1 MSALEAE
8 APQPPGAAA
17 VLTPLAPRPAPY
29 ECRVRARTGPDGHG
43 LLLPVPVP
51 DERGIDLDWQ
61 GVPSTLPGPGEL
73 LAGALATCLL
83 TNLDRAAA
91 LLGVRYDAAEVE
103 VTARRQ
109 DSPPRF
115 VGIDYELRVTT
126 EEPDRLVHVVHRN
139 ACWHGSVFNTIASVC
154 HVDGTVVV
162 VRP

>member
-8 APQPPGAAA
+8 APQPSGPAAT
-17 VLTPLAPRPAPY
+17 LTPLVPAPTPP
-29 ECRVRARTGPDGHG
+29 ECRVRARSGPDGHG

-51 DERGIDLDWQ
+51 DQHGIDLDWR

-83 TNLDRAAA
+83 TNLDRAAS
-91 LLGVRYDAAEVE
+91 LLGVHYDAAEVE

-109 DSPPRF
+109 DRPARY

-126 EEPDRLVHVVHRN
+126 EEPARLVHLVHRN

-154 HVDGTVVV
+154 HVDGSVVV